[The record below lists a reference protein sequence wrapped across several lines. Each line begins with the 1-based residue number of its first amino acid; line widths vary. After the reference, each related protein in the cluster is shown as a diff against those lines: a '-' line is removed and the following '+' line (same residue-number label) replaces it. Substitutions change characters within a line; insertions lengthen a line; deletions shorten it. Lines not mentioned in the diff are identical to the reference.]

1 MLTSRLNVSGSKAVL
16 AAILMLLLPAAAAA
30 KKRVVVLNFVGPQGK
45 KAQAAVAGRIKGK
58 YVIIPQ
64 AAFQKTAKQLKI
76 KRPTDDDVANVARK
90 LKADAIVA
98 GIVQK
103 SGRKFELVVTVRD
116 GGSGSVIDKA
126 TIPLGKSPKMDKKA
140 HAKIASEVL
149 PLLDRANG
157 SSAFASSS
165 SSSSSSTG
173 LGASKSGDNENPL
186 EKSSSGGGSGAT
198 TTAAIEPNKPVDDP
212 TTASAMGGKASKS
225 SEVGSET
232 TATATA
238 TPAGERPEWR
248 PLAVAN
254 FDLSGVGRSL
264 TFDGNN
270 MNTLQGYSGGMV
282 FAMGV
287 AAELNPFASNAG
299 SLKGLGFYFSIDKVL
314 SISSTLKRAGQPDQS
329 LDSSELL
336 LTLGA
341 QYGYRLRE
349 TADSMTVGA
358 RFGYGLTSFEINVPA
373 NLNGAVTVPDVG
385 YKYLE
390 IGPFIKVPF
399 EVANSWWELGAHF
412 SYLPVFD
419 AGMITSGGRNG
430 TISMGSNGGASGIEL
445 ALGLSWRFKPTWDA
459 TLGFKLDRFG
469 ISYDQGAS
477 ATGASDLFYTIG
489 AGIGVVY

>member
-1 MLTSRLNVSGSKAVL
+1 MLTSRLNVLGSKAVF
-16 AAILMLLLPAAAAA
+16 AAVVMLLLPAAAAA

-45 KAQAAVAGRIKGK
+45 KAQAAVTGKIKGK

-64 AAFQKTAKQLKI
+64 AAFQKTAKSLKI

-103 SGRKFELVVTVRD
+103 SGRKFELLVTVRD
-116 GGSGSVIDKA
+116 GGSGTVIDKA
-126 TIPLGKSPKMDKKA
+126 TIPLGKSPKVDKKA
-140 HAKIASEVL
+140 NAKIASEVL

-157 SSAFASSS
+157 SNAFAASSS
-165 SSSSSSTG
+165 SSSSSSSGMGET
-173 LGASKSGDNENPL
+173 KSGDTENPL
-186 EKSSSGGGSGAT
+186 DKGTSGSGSAS
-198 TTAAIEPNKPVDDP
+198 TASAIEPNKPVEDP
-212 TTASAMGGKASKS
+212 TANAMGGKVSKQADTS
-225 SEVGSET
+225 SETST
-232 TATATA
+232 TASA
-238 TPAGERPEWR
+238 TPAGERPAWR

-349 TADSMTVGA
+349 TADSVTVGG
-358 RFGYGLTSFEINVPA
+358 RFGYGLTSFEINVPT
-373 NLNGAVTVPDVG
+373 NLGTAVTVPDVG

-390 IGPFIKVPF
+390 IGPFIRVPF

-419 AGMITSGGRNG
+419 AGMITSGGRSG
-430 TISMGSNGGASGIEL
+430 TISMGSNGSASGIEL